1 MDYSYILNSA
11 VPQKE
16 KLLKYGFCGAD
27 RADGENALEGELFYK
42 KDIQDGRFYVLIRL
56 VPGGKGLSVKEL
68 LTAEVWEKATGEKYA
83 LFDVASAQGSF
94 VGQIRSEVQAVIDE
108 IRGQCFLY
116 EDVHQKYVDFLAEH
130 FGAKGDNPWAS
141 EDGTAPDDED
151 YAVFRCPNKKWF
163 ALIMKIKFRQLGFS
177 SGAAAE
183 ENVWVVNLKADPKI
197 ITNIIN
203 KKSIFPAYHMN
214 KKYWI
219 TVLLTAV
226 TDFTELCELTE
237 ESFRLVS
244 SKK

>member
-11 VPQKE
+11 VPLKE

-27 RADGENALEGELFYK
+27 KADGENALEGELFYK

-56 VPGGKGLSVKEL
+56 TPGNSGLAVKEK
-68 LTAEVWEKATGEKYA
+68 LTAEVWEKVTGEKYA

-108 IRGQCFLY
+108 ICGQCFLY
-116 EDVHQKYVDFLAEH
+116 EDVHQKYIDFLAEH
-130 FGAKGDNPWAS
+130 FSATGDNPWAS
-141 EDGTAPDDED
+141 EDGNAPDDED

-163 ALIMKIKFRQLGFS
+163 ALVMKIKFRQLGFS

-197 ITNIIN
+197 IPNIIN

-219 TVLLTAV
+219 TILLTAV
-226 TDFTELCELTE
+226 TDFTQLCELTE
-237 ESFRLVS
+237 DSFRLVS

>member
-16 KLLKYGFCGAD
+16 KLLKYGFYSAD
-27 RADGENALEGELFYK
+27 KSDCENALEGELFYK

-183 ENVWVVNLKADPKI
+183 ENVWVVNLKAD
-197 ITNIIN
+197 T
-203 KKSIFPAYHMN
+203 
-214 KKYWI
+214 
-219 TVLLTAV
+219 
-226 TDFTELCELTE
+226 
-237 ESFRLVS
+237 
-244 SKK
+244 